1 MIDYQLYRDSVGISN
16 VEMISCVQ
24 QLYGKFS
31 KPHASFVNHSD
42 KTGLCLTPEAE
53 KHLVLAY
60 GPGPGLAFVKR
71 KRKPEKRKK
80 AHRICFSMD
89 DELYA
94 AVKDLKKAAGFDS
107 FQALIEAALIDWLKV
122 RENHA

>member
-1 MIDYQLYRDSVGISN
+1 MIDYTAYREHAGITN
-16 VEMISCVQ
+16 NDMIECVQ

-31 KPHASFVNHSD
+31 KHEAHFVNHSD
-42 KTGLCLTPEAE
+42 RTGVCLTPEAE

-107 FQALIEAALIDWLKV
+107 FQALIEAALIDWLKG